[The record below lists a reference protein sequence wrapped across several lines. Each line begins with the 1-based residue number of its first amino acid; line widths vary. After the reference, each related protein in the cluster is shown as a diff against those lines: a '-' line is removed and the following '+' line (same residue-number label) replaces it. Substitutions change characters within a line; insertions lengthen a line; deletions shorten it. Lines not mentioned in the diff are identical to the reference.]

1 MYIAHLSGQFVVP
14 SKMSETEIYFCGSI
28 RAGRDDVDLY
38 AKIVDK
44 LAAFGKVF
52 YLLPV
57 KLALVPPQTM
67 PPPPHKKYRICDP
80 KLVPLTKL
88 PLYFSVKGPFINCV
102 TQFWPFFDP
111 SPSMT
116 FCKSKSTP
124 HYKLHTF
131 TRCFLY

>member
-1 MYIAHLSGQFVVP
+1 MYITHLSGQFVVP

-57 KLALVPPQTM
+57 K
-67 PPPPHKKYRICDP
+67 HR
-80 KLVPLTKL
+80 
-88 PLYFSVKGPFINCV
+88 S
-102 TQFWPFFDP
+102 
-111 SPSMT
+111 
-116 FCKSKSTP
+116 
-124 HYKLHTF
+124 
-131 TRCFLY
+131 